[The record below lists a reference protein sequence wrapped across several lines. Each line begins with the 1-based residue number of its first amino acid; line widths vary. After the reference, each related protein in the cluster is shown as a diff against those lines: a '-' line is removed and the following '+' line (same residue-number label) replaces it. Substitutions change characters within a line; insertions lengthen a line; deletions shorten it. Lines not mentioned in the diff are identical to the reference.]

1 METKVLVSYCKQNCK
16 SFEDIVRHLTDT
28 HVCNTYYSARHFAQ
42 KAKLSMATLTDDGN
56 SDDDIQQTMLKTIR
70 ECSRLRR
77 STKSHPRH
85 GNSYVE
91 KFSGFHPGVKGVILR
106 LHTGHK
112 HSSAGACKRSQFAE
126 VCNKKKGRQ

>member
-1 METKVLVSYCKQNCK
+1 MIQATRKPRSLSLTVRKTASK

-70 ECSRLRR
+70 ECSLVE
-77 STKSHPRH
+77 STVDF
-85 GNSYVE
+85 G
-91 KFSGFHPGVKGVILR
+91 GVVQNPIQGMATPTLKNLVLFI
-106 LHTGHK
+106 
-112 HSSAGACKRSQFAE
+112 QE
-126 VCNKKKGRQ
+126 